1 MDTGVSTELDAGTW
15 LLDTSVI
22 LDLDDPVVLAALPE
36 ASSISVVTLAELAA
50 GPLLTD
56 DPAEQARR
64 QHRLHEVESTYDP
77 VPIDATVARAFGSIA
92 AAVRRAGR
100 QPRRRQFDL
109 LIAAVAL
116 AHSMPLGTRNAD
128 DLVGLEQLID
138 VRRI

>member
-1 MDTGVSTELDAGTW
+1 MSVEQPAPVW

-22 LDLDDPVVLAALPE
+22 LDLTDPDVATALPE
-36 ASSISVVTLAELAA
+36 ETSISVVTLAELAA

-56 DPAEQARR
+56 DVAERAER
-64 QHRLHEVESTYDP
+64 QLRLQEVEAFYDP
-77 VPIDATVARAFGSIA
+77 IPVDSAVARAFGSVA

-116 AHSMPLGTRNAD
+116 AHDMPLGTRNGD
-128 DLVGLEQLID
+128 DLVGLEQVIEI
-138 VRRI
+138 RRL